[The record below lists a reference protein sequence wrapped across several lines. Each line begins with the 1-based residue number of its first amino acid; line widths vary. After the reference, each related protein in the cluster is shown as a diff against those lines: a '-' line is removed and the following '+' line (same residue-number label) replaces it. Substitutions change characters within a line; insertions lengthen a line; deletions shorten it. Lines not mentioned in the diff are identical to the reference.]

1 MPVRLLERDAR
12 VAAEQS
18 LRCVR
23 RLLRAGAD
31 TRLRRADGALPV
43 HAVLLVGDLR
53 VADAIF
59 EAEERRGTAVDA
71 SQMDRKERTLRAA
84 VAVYRRTGD
93 ASLPASLRERLCTFD
108 LPWSGA
114 QLKDVQVIDSTTHAE
129 PAVSIRTLPTRDVPG
144 VAATQAGVE
153 AHVPR
158 SADDANC
165 CAAPGCGA
173 LGAALKMCLCRSAY
187 YCRCAPPVVLL

>member
-1 MPVRLLERDAR
+1 M
-12 VAAEQS
+12 
-18 LRCVR
+18 RCVR

-59 EAEERRGTAVDA
+59 EAEERRGTTCDA
-71 SQMDRKERTLRAA
+71 SLMDQKERTLRAA

-93 ASLPASLRERLCTFD
+93 ASLPAPLRERLCTFD
-108 LPWSGA
+108 LPWSAA
-114 QLKDVQVIDSTTHAE
+114 QLKNVRVIDSSASTAAE
-129 PAVSIRTLPTRDVPG
+129 SARTIRTLPTRDVPG

-158 SADDANC
+158 SADDANR

-173 LGAALKMCLCRSAY
+173 LGAALKMCPCRSAY
-187 YCRCAPPVVLL
+187 YCRCAPCAAVSRHAC